1 MLKPLQQWIRRQ
13 VYRQAH
19 QNNRLVGLYRRFCR
33 PFGAEWALYLQRWGG
48 FYAMGHGCVINMN
61 VTITD
66 PAYVRLGNNVHLS
79 GCTLFGHDGS
89 VNMVN
94 QAFGLNL
101 DHVGKIDIRDNV
113 FIGHQAIILP
123 GVTIGPNA
131 IVAANS
137 VVTRDVPPNS
147 VVGGV
152 PAKVLC
158 TLDEW
163 IGRTQAANRDMPW
176 AAEFAKRSHVL
187 EPESAELRAARIQA
201 FFGEG
206 IDHAY

>member
-1 MLKPLQQWIRRQ
+1 MHAIRQ
-13 VYRQAH
+13 VVYQQAH
-19 QNNRLVGLYRRFCR
+19 DHKRLVGLYRRLCR
-33 PFGAEWALYLQRWGG
+33 PFGLEWAQFLKRWGG
-48 FYAMGHGCVINMN
+48 FQAIGEHCAINMN

-66 PAYVRLGNNVHLS
+66 PAYVKLGNNVHLS

-113 FIGHQAIILP
+113 FIGHQAIVLP

-137 VVTRDVPPNS
+137 VVTRDVPPNT

-158 TLDEW
+158 TLSEW
-163 IGRTQAANRDMPW
+163 IARTQKANTDMPW
-176 AAEFAKRSHVL
+176 AEEFAKRQHVL
-187 EPESAELRAARIQA
+187 EPESSALRAARLQA

-206 IDHAY
+206 AHHAH

>member
-1 MLKPLQQWIRRQ
+1 MLNFALRLIKSL
-13 VYRQAH
+13 VYQQAH
-19 QNNRLVGLYRRFCR
+19 QHKRLVGLYRRICH
-33 PFGAEWALYLQRWGG
+33 PFGAEWAAYLKRWGG
-48 FYAMGHGCVINMN
+48 FYAMGEDCAINMN
-61 VTITD
+61 VTFTD
-66 PAYVRLGNNVHLS
+66 PAYVKLGNNVHLS

-101 DHVGKIDIRDNV
+101 DHVGKIDICDNV
-113 FIGHQAIILP
+113 FIGHQVIVLP

-147 VVGGV
+147 VVGGI

-158 TLDEW
+158 SLDEW
-163 IGRTQAANRDMPW
+163 IQRTQAANANLPW
-176 AAEFAKRSHVL
+176 ANEFAQRQHGL
-187 EPESAELRAARIQA
+187 EPESSALRVARIQA

-206 IDHAY
+206 VHHAH

>member
-1 MLKPLQQWIRRQ
+1 MLKPLKQWLSQ
-13 VYRQAH
+13 YVYKQAH
-19 QNNRLVGLYRRFCR
+19 EKNRLVGLYRRICQ
-33 PFGAEWALYLQRWGG
+33 PFGAEWAMYMQRWGG
-48 FYAMGHGCVINMN
+48 FYAMGTDCAINMN

-66 PAYVRLGNNVHLS
+66 PAYVSLGNNVHLT

-94 QAFGLNL
+94 LAFDLNL
-101 DHVGKIDIRDNV
+101 DFVGKIDIRDNV

-137 VVTRDVPPNS
+137 VVSRDVPPNS

-163 IGRTQAANRDMPW
+163 ITRTQAANRDMPW
-176 AAEFAKRSHVL
+176 AAEFAKRNHVL
-187 EPESAELRAARIQA
+187 EPETTELRAARVA
-201 FFGEG
+201 VFFGKEAH
-206 IDHAY
+206 HAC

>member
-1 MLKPLQQWIRRQ
+1 MFKGMRNLLRRY
-13 VYRQAH
+13 VSRQAIEH
-19 QNNRLVGLYRRFCR
+19 NRFVGLYRRLCQ
-33 PFGAEWALYLQRWGG
+33 PMGCEWARYLKRWGG
-48 FYAMGHGCVINMN
+48 FYAMGEQCVINMN
-61 VTITD
+61 VVITD
-66 PAYVRLGNNVHLS
+66 PSYLKLGQNIHLS

-94 QAFGLNL
+94 QALGLNL

-113 FIGHQAIILP
+113 FIGHQAIVLP

-158 TLDEW
+158 SLTEW
-163 IGRTQAANRDMPW
+163 IQRTQAANANLPW
-176 AAEFAKRSHVL
+176 ANEFAQRQHGL
-187 EPESAELRAARIQA
+187 EPESPALRVARIHA

-206 IDHAY
+206 VHHAH